1 MCFKMDPHVVLF
13 VSDMVAEGAGKL
25 VVFCSGSIGSN
36 NI

>member
-1 MCFKMDPHVVLF
+1 MCFEMDPHVVLF